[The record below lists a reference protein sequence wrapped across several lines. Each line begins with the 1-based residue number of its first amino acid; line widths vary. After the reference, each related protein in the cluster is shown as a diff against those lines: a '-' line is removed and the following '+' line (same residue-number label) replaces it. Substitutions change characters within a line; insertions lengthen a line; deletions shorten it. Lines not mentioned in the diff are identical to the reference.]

1 MSLIENDNQ
10 DAQLRDSLLV
20 DEIMA
25 TTAADNTRAFRF
37 RTIAKMNPYMAMN
50 PQAIATM
57 ANMPIPTAQLMSQ
70 AGALYGM
77 QVGSGLASQLR
88 DYDPSMQR
96 SIYGQLTPAQQ
107 ATVRAYGY
115 EYPEEDVN
123 GSGLFG
129 KIISVAAW
137 PAAKV
142 FGGIG
147 RTVAPAFGPTFDALY
162 NVGETGMKVYRTI
175 KQLDDAT
182 QWMSLA
188 AGLVTAGSIALA
200 PVTGGSSLAVTAL
213 LTAGRLGLAASVGTA
228 AAAATSFVASS
239 ILNGGTSTWLNA
251 WSNAYDGERL
261 FTESGIKKASE
272 LLGMDSNLLSLAQ
285 ELADE
290 SEFPGDL
297 LSIAREIAGV
307 RDSTNPK
314 TRTDQLQRVA
324 EKYATPGT
332 PAFENAYEL
341 ISTMLTIPAFSEAL
355 TVLEKSKISMG
366 RDIVRLFGGDPS
378 SGWGRT
384 LSGGFDLVSI
394 FLIDPFLLAGKA
406 ARAAA
411 MTRRGI
417 QFVDTVNYHERFRQI
432 AQLPEMQRKLQVVA
446 DAVNAGDVSLLNRGA
461 RDYRP
466 LFDLLVM
473 NKRQIAAETFTP
485 NNVVD
490 FIVGT
495 DKLKSVMK
503 GVGVVPGASYG
514 QLRGLNRGQYAW
526 AQATGAA
533 RDALR
538 GIADVRIENVRLPK
552 IARDIRNASVS
563 NLARS
568 SVDELKQFG
577 LSDNAADLVA
587 NFFSNLHARTIID
600 EIPEALKEADSVNAL
615 DLWDQLDNYSE
626 ATVREA
632 KSFLTDSLSNSRD
645 AYRVGRTIG
654 NMPFIGTV
662 LSPFANFVEG
672 ITTRI
677 PGGAI
682 KITGLEAPDDI
693 RNFVELFRY
702 VGMPSYARNA
712 WTNAILFGDTPGVR
726 LNSILA
732 LIDSAATASGMRLTK
747 SGTDLLDEFLEKT
760 KQIYGLGQSSRYS
773 LGFMSNAFTPRA
785 FRPVADMADMIAI
798 PDLREMRKAVR
809 QGMVMRALLGVSENT
824 AVLAAQNRFWKPAV
838 LLRVGFV
845 VRNVGEEMLSMLTRY
860 GIGSWSQ
867 EFLGRQVAQ
876 REEFFRAEAAS
887 RKLNQQ
893 SALSA
898 YDSHVIRSRYDV
910 PPPLRPLARAIERIP
925 DGQPW
930 QKVLRSYS
938 KYIVDFSGR
947 ANASIQGLLLHG
959 FGGQALRRGAAK
971 FSGTAVEETARGRL
985 NNIVAR
991 LAFGNQYSLRR
1002 MVIGGLNETLLD
1014 DMRAFEGIYLKSIM
1028 DTVGTSNLAPWDRT
1042 GLRQKGVQALLVD
1055 ENSKQQVQLVQVL
1068 GERGLSTRAN
1078 NLPNQQ
1084 PFHEANL
1091 ESIQGLIEDD
1101 PIIAKAMEPMRLVY
1115 DTDIEAALPATQ
1127 LIPALKSFGE
1137 FAASGNKWDDD
1148 LLQLWT
1154 ILNAGTPRP
1163 DRLQAL
1169 LQRMTIPQSKLDEF
1183 AKSSSDLYRWAVER
1197 NALVQT
1203 IREAY
1208 PGQNMPSFGELV
1220 SILRSKHDDVLQME
1234 FAQRQAEIEQI
1245 KIDMKEWG
1253 SYRAPG
1259 GAESDK
1265 IVIDVTDVDQ
1275 TLLDYKYGYTRL
1287 ADQLAVLERMD
1298 AAISGAKPYGRDW
1311 FNQLLMAWHNNP
1323 ELLHLPSVLNM
1334 SSSAARVR
1342 PTFWAYRGMTYDDL
1356 LDVDEN
1362 GDLIMRLTPR
1372 DWTRDNPSISFSLN
1386 EFQAK
1391 KYVKAQVGSGSVP
1404 EGAEKIETLF
1414 VVNGDA
1420 LVNSIGR
1427 DISDVNGVEYAIPSE
1442 ANRDLMGGE
1451 FFPHMVN
1458 PPKFPFEAPG
1468 DEFNL
1473 HRREFAITHV
1483 TDQQYAD
1490 TRLYSIE
1497 NEVKNNLFNSL
1508 ERLFPAAQAQE
1519 FAYLSDVELYGQ
1531 EIVDQ
1536 INEGLKLL
1544 DPRGLALQGIDL
1556 GASGLSDQFVDII
1569 ASEFKL
1575 AAGQTTNPTINNAV
1589 DVATEVFKK
1598 QSRGNYATV
1607 NTLPGDGLGEDIIS
1621 YGMTDL
1627 RVAHLNGADTDTMTE
1642 LIKRVF
1648 PDVDFGNIKYETI
1661 DNLVEAMQ
1669 KLHRFSTD
1677 GVLYARSSGPTI
1689 RIPKGSWSAISD
1701 PLSTTKPG
1709 SKLDRL
1715 RQNSTDQNYW
1725 PFFGSYDDAKNAMR
1739 LSGAQETATGQFDEL
1754 LKKNAEW
1761 HGVPKTVDA
1770 FIVDTRPLN
1779 LGARDVQVYK
1789 GADNQVW
1796 GDFDLT
1802 GADDNLIRSII
1813 NRHLSLK
1820 PKTSKQPNL
1829 EAEELLN
1836 PIMASIAEQQPLVVG
1851 DRVTAELMGD
1861 IIEDY
1866 VKTKTGRVSERP
1878 LIAVTS
1884 LPAENPEA
1892 FGKPWTSFPLRGTS
1906 SSGKKINT
1914 VLYGST
1920 SERINIGTRYNW
1932 LSPTPF
1938 VWDWL
1943 DQIAQAPGPQNII
1956 DNMMEL
1962 IDQRVRAGR
1971 RLQVFTND
1979 GPNARPVYRNVN
1991 GEAVALEPGEL
2002 VNPNERYYADT
2013 RLTLKNQIA
2022 PGDQRYFQ
2030 MGELSYEGSSDLLWP
2045 VLGPVLLDATE
2056 ADMGLRLYDLK
2067 APVDMPTIGGRRE
2080 RIYTQRDRIRYA
2092 TTEHVVNTPAGDLP
2106 DWEIVQ
2112 LYKPIKQ
2119 NVWDRAVQ
2127 FGFNNVIGPTIDA
2140 ITRKPMAAHAFH
2152 IAAERNRNMTRWLIN
2167 SSKEEQLLRTAI
2179 TQIESRMPDAVINPD
2194 QLSIW
2199 SDLGRA
2205 IGEVYGV
2212 ENASQWDNM
2221 MSLAFL
2227 RGFSPG
2233 EFDDAVRI
2241 MNEGYQAIS
2250 NDVSPLIDAFYR
2262 KYPKPSFFIP
2272 ENFIGGTVP
2281 YSSLIDDVTS
2291 ALSKKGKDY
2300 EEVSGIVDMFVEQ
2313 GRLLGIASGVDISN
2327 RVNRLAAEELID
2339 LGEAWWEAARKTLG
2353 EKTGRIETP
2362 ASSFWAGVR
2371 DSSKPEMV
2379 RLKASLD
2386 YAVNKF
2392 DELHSSVSD
2401 RTGNVFLSELDRL
2414 FGKGTALKGEK
2425 TISNTEWNEL
2435 PAQARTLYEAI
2446 TPDEWAAIQKSAQQ
2460 RANYAD
2466 EVYEYAAE
2474 HTIRDIM
2481 PYVDSHEVRS
2491 QFADSMSSFL
2501 PFWYAEENFLKRWGK
2516 IFSEGGPAVSL
2527 ERIRKLQL
2535 TYQGLKNVGIVRTD
2549 AQGQDYFVYPGS
2561 ELFFDAVDRVFPGK
2575 RLPLDALIQTQT
2587 AKMIPSF
2594 NRDFG
2599 RPSLTPFAAVSLDL
2613 VTALFPE
2620 ARTFEEALIGKE
2632 YVFGNVVDA
2641 IVPRHISNVWQSLG
2655 DIFDTDLNPNN
2666 QRVASAMMAAMAH
2679 MEANDQGLPDN
2690 ATAEQRDDYLRRV
2703 RSHARIII
2711 FSQALAGFF
2720 TAGPAQMIQIPDG
2733 GSLDWITD
2741 GALTNPAELLQ
2752 SQYYELISNLGIE
2765 KGTQQFLAINKN
2777 AGINSVVKPL
2787 AYTVARTASKSG
2799 APLASTEQAYNF
2811 YSDNKEFFD
2820 QYSMAGPWLL
2830 PQLEDNETRSQ
2841 YAFNSELA
2849 DGFRERRT
2857 PDEFITMIK
2866 YKEGATQYFA
2876 TKELYERE
2884 DKKLRASGNPEAA
2897 RTLNREWLLW
2907 AESFKATHPL
2917 FAEMLTSDESRK
2929 RRQSVMSQM
2938 RYLIKDPLAPKA
2950 KHFEALASLQR
2961 SFDAYSVARSE
2972 LGLDRTSRGVNTLN
2986 ALKASFKEWV
2996 DDFIVA
3002 NPSLS
3007 SYWITILQPESGLD

>member
-37 RTIAKMNPYMAMN
+37 RTIAKMNPYMATN

-88 DYDPSMQR
+88 EYDPSMQR

-115 EYPEEDVN
+115 KYPEEDVN

-129 KIISVAAW
+129 KIVSIAAW

-147 RTVAPAFGPTFDALY
+147 KAVAPAFGPTFDALY
-162 NVGETGMKVYRTI
+162 NVGEAGMKVYRTI

-228 AAAATSFVASS
+228 AAAATSFVGSS

-384 LSGGFDLVSI
+384 MSGGFDLVSI

-446 DAVNAGDVSLLNRGA
+446 DAVNAGDVALLNRGA

-466 LFDLLVM
+466 LFDMLVM

-526 AQATGAA
+526 AQATGVA

-552 IARDIRNASVS
+552 IARDIRNANVS

-600 EIPEALKEADSVNAL
+600 QVPDALREANSVNAL

-732 LIDSAATASGMRLTK
+732 LVDSAATASGMRLTK

-809 QGMVMRALLGVSENT
+809 QGMVMRTLLGVSENT

-898 YDSHVIRSRYDV
+898 YDAHVIRSRYDV
-910 PPPLRPLARAIERIP
+910 PPPLRPVARAIERIP

-1115 DTDIEAALPATQ
+1115 DADIEAALPATQ

-1163 DRLQAL
+1163 DRLQSL
-1169 LQRMTIPQSKLDEF
+1169 LQRMTIPQSKIDEF
-1183 AKSSSDLYRWAVER
+1183 AEVSSDLYYWAVER

-1203 IREAY
+1203 IRDAY
-1208 PGQNMPSFGELV
+1208 PGQNMPTFGELV

-1234 FAQRQAEIEQI
+1234 FAQRRAEIEQI

-1311 FNQLLMAWHNNP
+1311 FNQMVMAWHNNP

-1334 SSSAARVR
+1334 SETAARAR
-1342 PTFWAYRGMTYDDL
+1342 PSFWAYRGMTFDDL
-1356 LDVDEN
+1356 LEVDDN
-1362 GDLIMRLTPR
+1362 GDLLFRLTPR
-1372 DWTRDNPSISFSLN
+1372 DWTGNKPSVSFSLN

-1391 KYVKAQVGSGSVP
+1391 KYVEAQVGATATRPDS
-1404 EGAEKIETLF
+1404 EKIETLF
-1414 VVNGDA
+1414 VINGDS
-1420 LVNSIGR
+1420 LVQSIGR
-1427 DISDVNGVEYAIPSE
+1427 DISDVNGVEYGVPSE
-1442 ANRDLMGGE
+1442 ANRMLMGGE
-1451 FFPHMVN
+1451 FFPHMAN
-1458 PPKFPFEAPG
+1458 PPKFPFEVPG
-1468 DEFNL
+1468 DPFNL
-1473 HRREFAITHV
+1473 HRREFAITHFGDESWV
-1483 TDQQYAD
+1483 DARVD
-1490 TRLYSIE
+1490 SLNVAFEDELSAAAGGLPGIE
-1497 NEVKNNLFNSL
+1497 NFNEQFAFAQKMVEAIDPKSL
-1508 ERLFPAAQAQE
+1508 ALEGLDFVARGEADQ
-1519 FAYLSDVELYGQ
+1519 FAY
-1531 EIVDQ
+1531 Q
-1536 INEGLKLL
+1536 IISKYRQGVREAFD
-1544 DPRGLALQGIDL
+1544 DPAIIDT
-1556 GASGLSDQFVDII
+1556 VDI
-1569 ASEFKL
+1569 
-1575 AAGQTTNPTINNAV
+1575 
-1589 DVATEVFKK
+1589 ATEVFRR
-1598 QSRGNYATV
+1598 QVSRRFKEIQVTELGSDVPTE
-1607 NTLPGDGLGEDIIS
+1607 LRFGLV
-1621 YGMTDL
+1621 DL
-1627 RVAHLNGADTDTMTE
+1627 EFQQANGATDEQLNAWMRE
-1642 LIKRVF
+1642 MFDDLDFENVDYYQMSHFVKGMQDLHEFASPGLAYGRV
-1648 PDVDFGNIKYETI
+1648 
-1661 DNLVEAMQ
+1661 
-1669 KLHRFSTD
+1669 
-1677 GVLYARSSGPTI
+1677 SGPTI
-1689 RIPKGSWSAISD
+1689 RVPAGSWSALGD
-1701 PLSTTKPG
+1701 PLAEARPG
-1709 SKLDRL
+1709 GKLEKL
-1715 RQNSTDQNYW
+1715 RQYSTDQNYW
-1725 PFFGSYDDAKNAMR
+1725 PFFGSYDEAKNAMR

-1761 HGVPKTVDA
+1761 HGVPSTVDA
-1770 FIVDTRPLN
+1770 YIVDTRPLN
-1779 LGARDVQVYK
+1779 LGARDAAVYQ
-1789 GADNQVW
+1789 GAPDQRW
-1796 GDFDLT
+1796 GEFSLV
-1802 GADDNLIRSII
+1802 GEDDDLIRELIAKHI
-1813 NRHLSLK
+1813 TFK

-1829 EAEELLN
+1829 EAEELLT
-1836 PIMASIAEQQPLVVG
+1836 PIMTAIAEQQPLVVG
-1851 DRVTAELMGD
+1851 DKATAEIMSD
-1861 IIEDY
+1861 IIEEF
-1866 VKTKTGRVSERP
+1866 VQLKTGRVSERP
-1878 LIAVTS
+1878 LIAVTN
-1884 LPAENPEA
+1884 LPADDPSA
-1892 FGKPWTSFPLRGTS
+1892 FGKEWTSIPLRGTDS
-1906 SSGKKINT
+1906 RGKRIDT
-1914 VLYGST
+1914 VLYGSV
-1920 SERINIGTRYNW
+1920 SERMPIGTRYNW

-1943 DQIAQAPGPQNII
+1943 DQIAQAPGPQNIV

-1971 RLQVFTND
+1971 RLQVFAND
-1979 GPNARPVYRNVN
+1979 GPNARTVYRNVN
-1991 GEAVALEPGEL
+1991 GEAVPLEPGEL
-2002 VNPNERYYADT
+2002 INPNERYYADAK
-2013 RLTLKNQIA
+2013 LTTKNQIA

-2152 IAAERNRNMTRWLIN
+2152 IAAERNRNMTKWLIN

-2179 TQIESRMPDAVINPD
+2179 TQIESRMPDAVINTD
-2194 QLSIW
+2194 QLNIW

-2205 IGEVYGV
+2205 IGEIYGV
-2212 ENASQWDNM
+2212 DNASQWDNM

-2227 RGFSPG
+2227 RGFTQDELNEALRIG
-2233 EFDDAVRI
+2233 RAGFDVAKSRAA
-2241 MNEGYQAIS
+2241 GA
-2250 NDVSPLIDAFYR
+2250 DV
-2262 KYPKPSFFIP
+2262 
-2272 ENFIGGTVP
+2272 V
-2281 YSSLIDDVTS
+2281 
-2291 ALSKKGKDY
+2291 
-2300 EEVSGIVDMFVEQ
+2300 
-2313 GRLLGIASGVDISN
+2313 
-2327 RVNRLAAEELID
+2327 
-2339 LGEAWWEAARKTLG
+2339 
-2353 EKTGRIETP
+2353 ETP
-2362 ASSFWAGVR
+2362 ASSFWSNLQA
-2371 DSSKPEMV
+2371 SSKSEAARMD
-2379 RLKASLD
+2379 ASFV
-2386 YAVNKF
+2386 YAADKF
-2392 DELHSSVSD
+2392 DELHSTISD
-2401 RTGNVFLSELDRL
+2401 RTGNTFLGELDRL

-2425 TISNTEWNEL
+2425 TISNAEWNEL
-2435 PAQARTLYEAI
+2435 PAQARALYEAI
-2446 TPDEWAAIQKSAQQ
+2446 TPDEWTAIRKSAQQ
-2460 RANYAD
+2460 RASYSE

-2491 QFADSMSSFL
+2491 QFADSMSSLL

-2527 ERIRKLQL
+2527 ERMRKLQL

-2587 AKMIPSF
+2587 AKMIPGF

-2641 IVPRHISNVWQSLG
+2641 IVPRHVANVWQSLG

-2703 RSHARIII
+2703 RSHARIIV

-2765 KGTQQFLAINKN
+2765 KGTQQFLALNKN

-2841 YAFNSELA
+2841 YAFNSELV

-2876 TKELYERE
+2876 AKDLYERE

-2897 RTLNREWLLW
+2897 RNLNREWLLW

-2950 KHFEALASLQR
+2950 GHFEALASLQR

-2986 ALKASFKEWV
+2986 ALKGSFKEWV